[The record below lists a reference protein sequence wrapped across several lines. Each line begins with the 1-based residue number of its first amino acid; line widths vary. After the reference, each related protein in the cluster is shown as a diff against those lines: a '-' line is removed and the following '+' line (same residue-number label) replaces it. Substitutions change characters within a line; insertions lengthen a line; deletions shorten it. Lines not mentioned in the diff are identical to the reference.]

1 MSDRSADTFGIR
13 TATLQVAPAPIDD
26 LSPAQT
32 ADKLVQWT
40 VAKTRLPLDRV
51 VVLGVL
57 AGAFIALGG
66 ALFTLVMVDVPLGHG
81 PSRLLG
87 GFAFSIGLLL
97 VCMTGAELSTGN
109 CMGFAATAQ
118 GTVRA
123 RDLVQLL
130 VVSFAANIVGA
141 LLIAG
146 LIVASGLDQGP
157 MGQVAARIAEA
168 KLATPLVQA
177 YFRGI
182 LCNALVCF
190 AVWMILAA
198 RSLPGKMIGAAFPI
212 TAFVA
217 LGLEHSI
224 ANVYLI
230 PVGLSAGAQG
240 SLPVVLAHLYAMTF
254 GNLVGGAA
262 VALAFWWGHL
272 RTPAAQP
279 SRSPQG
285 ALRADQR

>member
-1 MSDRSADTFGIR
+1 MSDRSADTFGMR
-13 TATLQVAPAPIDD
+13 TTAIQASPVSIDD

-40 VAKTRLPLDRV
+40 TAKTRLPLGSV
-51 VVLGVL
+51 IVLGIL
-57 AGAFIALGG
+57 AGVFIALGG

-109 CMGFAATAQ
+109 CMGFAAAAQ
-118 GTVRA
+118 GTIGH
-123 RDLVQLL
+123 RDLIKLL
-130 VVSFAANIVGA
+130 VVSYVANIVGA
-141 LLIAG
+141 LLMAG
-146 LIVASGLDQGP
+146 LVIASGLDQGP
-157 MGQVAARIAEA
+157 IGQVTARIAEA

-224 ANVYLI
+224 ANVYLV
-230 PVGLSAGAQG
+230 PVGISAGAQA
-240 SLPVVLAHLYAMTF
+240 SLPVILAHLYAVTF
-254 GNLVGGAA
+254 GNLVGGAV

-272 RTPAAQP
+272 RKPAAQP
-279 SRSPQG
+279 LRSPHG
-285 ALRADQR
+285 AVGPDGR

>member
-1 MSDRSADTFGIR
+1 MSDRSAETFAMR
-13 TATLQVAPAPIDD
+13 TAALPTSAAPSDD

-32 ADKLVQWT
+32 AEKLVQWT

-51 VVLGVL
+51 IVLGVL

-66 ALFTLVMVDVPLGHG
+66 ALFTMVMVDVPLSHG

-109 CMGFAATAQ
+109 CMGFAAAAQ
-118 GTVRA
+118 GAVGH
-123 RDLVQLL
+123 RDLVKLL
-130 VVSFAANIVGA
+130 VVTYVANVAGA

-146 LIVASGLDQGP
+146 LFIASGLDQGP
-157 MGQVAARIAEA
+157 IGQVTARIAEA

-190 AVWMILAA
+190 AVWLILAA
-198 RSLPGKMIGAAFPI
+198 RSLPGKFIGAAFPI

-230 PVGLSAGAQG
+230 PLGLSAGAQG
-240 SLPVVLAHLYAMTF
+240 SLPVVLAHLYAVTF
-254 GNLVGGAA
+254 GNLVGGAV
-262 VALAFWWGHL
+262 VALAFWYVHL
-272 RTPAAQP
+272 RTPAARP
-279 SRSPQG
+279 ARSPRL
-285 ALRADQR
+285 AARADT